1 MGVNQ
6 RSYSLIKDFSGHLIL
21 HAAEKTE
28 KQGMTAGRRHTST
41 YPLSMI
47 PTDFTKWICMKQ
59 VISTASIYI

>member
-28 KQGMTAGRRHTST
+28 KQGMT
-41 YPLSMI
+41 YF
-47 PTDFTKWICMKQ
+47 D
-59 VISTASIYI
+59 ISSFYDTNRFYKMDMHETGNFNGINIYR